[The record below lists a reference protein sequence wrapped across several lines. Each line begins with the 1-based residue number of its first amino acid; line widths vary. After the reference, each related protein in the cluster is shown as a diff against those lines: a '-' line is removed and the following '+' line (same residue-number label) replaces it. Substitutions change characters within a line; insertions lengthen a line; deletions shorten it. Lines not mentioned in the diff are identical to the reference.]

1 MLHHSRIHPKISEL
15 SGTSEITNIKK
26 YIMSMESFKVEGEN
40 LLKKVKELIN
50 EGNVRKITIKDKTG
64 KELMSFPLTVG
75 VIGAAVAPILAA
87 VGAIAALIGE
97 CTISV
102 EREAN

>member
-1 MLHHSRIHPKISEL
+1 M
-15 SGTSEITNIKK
+15 
-26 YIMSMESFKVEGEN
+26 EGEN
-40 LLKKVKELIN
+40 LLKKIKELIN
-50 EGNVRKITIKDKTG
+50 EGNVRKITITDKTG

-75 VIGAAVAPILAA
+75 VIGTAIMPMLAA

-102 EREAN
+102 EREPG